1 MKFDEWV
8 EFGIENG
15 FASYIFDWVESGPE
29 LSDNELANLEDG
41 DSIEIPCLRLY
52 RNIQ

>member
-8 EFGIENG
+8 EYGIQSG

-29 LSDNELANLEDG
+29 LSDEELTNLEDG
-41 DSIEIPCLRLY
+41 ESIEIPCLRLY
-52 RNIQ
+52 RNVQ